1 MASIVLGVGSSH
13 TPMLNARLEDWP
25 RFLELDAKREH
36 QDLQG
41 RPVSYAGL
49 LALAVLGVAL
59 FWQPE
64 MPERPI
70 PRAAIAAGGDFTLQ
84 SAAGPVSLKDYRGKL
99 VLVYFGYTFCPDIC
113 PTSLAATAEGLKQLT
128 PEELARVAMIF
139 VSVDPKRDTPER
151 LKEYAEFFHP
161 AIVGVTGTP
170 EAIAVALVRLH
181 GARLPEPEDLYDPG
195 EPPPRP
201 SRDRA
206 RHPIPTSN
214 PEEPAWLPGT
224 ALEST
229 ASRPGKILS

>member
-1 MASIVLGVGSSH
+1 MSERILTVI
-13 TPMLNARLEDWP
+13 
-25 RFLELDAKREH
+25 
-36 QDLQG
+36 
-41 RPVSYAGL
+41 AGL

-170 EAIAVALVRLH
+170 EAIAEIAKRYGVFYAEQKVETAGGGYVVDHSSDTFVIAPDGQLVAKIAH
-181 GARLPEPEDLYDPG
+181 AT
-195 EPPPRP
+195 PPDQVVVAIRKHLQQP
-201 SRDRA
+201 
-206 RHPIPTSN
+206 
-214 PEEPAWLPGT
+214 
-224 ALEST
+224 
-229 ASRPGKILS
+229 